1 MMLCKLKLI
10 RYYFCEE
17 YTIGRLYIND
27 TAFCD
32 TVEDKYRDLEKE
44 SKVYSK
50 TAIPC
55 GSYKVILN
63 ISRRFNRL
71 LPLLL
76 GVRHFEG
83 IRIHSGNSAADSS
96 GCIIV
101 GTIKCISKG
110 WLSNSRATERLLVET
125 LKQYNSFCIE
135 VINEPSEDSPI
146 KEW

>member
-32 TVEDKYRDLEKE
+32 TGEDKYRDLEKE

-83 IRIHSGNSAADSS
+83 VRIHSGNSAVDSS

-101 GTIKCISKG
+101 GTIKCISEG
-110 WLSNSRATERLLVET
+110 RLSNSRATERLLVET

-135 VINEPSEDSPI
+135 VINEPSKDSPI